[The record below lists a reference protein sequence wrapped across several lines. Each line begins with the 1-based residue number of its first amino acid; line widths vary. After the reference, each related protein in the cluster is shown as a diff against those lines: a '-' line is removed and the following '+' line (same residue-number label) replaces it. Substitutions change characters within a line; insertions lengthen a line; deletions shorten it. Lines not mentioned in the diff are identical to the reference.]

1 MFAAQHPDYA
11 LILIGF
17 FLLVVFPVHELAHA
31 LTAHALGDRTPQQ
44 HGRLTL
50 NPISHFHPIGGTM
63 LVISVIL
70 TGMPLG
76 FATTPVNPSRLRGRH
91 GDAVVS
97 AAGPLSNFGLA
108 LLVGIPTR
116 LLAANP
122 DVAASAPDRL
132 WVLLGLIVYGN
143 IALGI
148 FNLLPVPPLDG
159 GAVAMSLLPEPMRRR
174 IEPNLA
180 AYSLLLLVV
189 VFMFGD
195 YVIGPVAQA
204 LFTALVGY

>member
-31 LTAHALGDRTPQQ
+31 LTAHALGDRTPQE

-50 NPISHFHPIGGTM
+50 NPLSHFHPIGGTM
-63 LVISVIL
+63 LVISVVL

-76 FATTPVNPSRLRGRH
+76 FATTPVNPSRLCGRH

-97 AAGPLSNFGLA
+97 AAGPLSNFALA

-116 LLAANP
+116 FLAANA
-122 DVAASAPDRL
+122 DFAANAPDRL
-132 WVLLGLIVYGN
+132 WVLLGMLVYGN

-159 GAVAMSLLPEPMRRR
+159 GAVMLSLLPERLRRS

-180 AYSLLLLVV
+180 TYSLLLLVV

-195 YVIGPVAQA
+195 YVIGPIAEAAFHQV
-204 LFTALVGY
+204 VGY

>member
-1 MFAAQHPDYA
+1 MFAAQHPDEA

-31 LTAHALGDRTPQQ
+31 LTAHALGDPTPEQ

-50 NPISHFHPIGGTM
+50 NPLSHFHPIGGTM
-63 LVISVIL
+63 LVISVIF

-76 FATTPVNPSRLRGRH
+76 FATTPISPSRLRGRH
-91 GDAVVS
+91 GDAIVS
-97 AAGPLSNFGLA
+97 AAGPLSNFALA
-108 LLVGIPTR
+108 LLVGLPTR
-116 LLAANP
+116 LLAADP
-122 DVAASAPDRL
+122 AFAASAPDRL
-132 WVLLGLIVYGN
+132 WVLLGLVVYGN

-159 GAVAMSLLPEPMRRR
+159 GAAAMSLLPESVRRR
-174 IEPNLA
+174 IEPSIG

-189 VFMFGD
+189 VFMFGG
-195 YVIGPVAQA
+195 YVIGPVAQT